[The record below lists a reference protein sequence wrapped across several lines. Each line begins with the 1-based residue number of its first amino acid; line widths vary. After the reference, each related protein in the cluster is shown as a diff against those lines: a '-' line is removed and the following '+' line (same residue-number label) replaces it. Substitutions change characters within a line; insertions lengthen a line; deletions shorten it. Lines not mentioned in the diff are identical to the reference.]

1 MAPSD
6 PCVFFYPSMFL
17 LQWQCSWDHCHT
29 QKLNHCQS
37 DTIQMV
43 LHVEQNLMLLSV
55 FIITSVLTRSRAIL
69 AKTEHQIMTS
79 QINL

>member
-6 PCVFFYPSMFL
+6 PCVFFYLSMFL

-43 LHVEQNLMLLSV
+43 LHVEQNLMLLFCVYNYIS
-55 FIITSVLTRSRAIL
+55 FDNIPSNIGKNRAPNHDR
-69 AKTEHQIMTS
+69 AR
-79 QINL
+79 